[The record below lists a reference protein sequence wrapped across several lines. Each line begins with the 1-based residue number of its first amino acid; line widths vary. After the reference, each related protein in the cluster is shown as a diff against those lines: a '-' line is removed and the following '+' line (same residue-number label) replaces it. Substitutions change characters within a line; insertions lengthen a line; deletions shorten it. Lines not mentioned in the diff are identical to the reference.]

1 MGSHWAFMIDT
12 HARIISDDMDG
23 STFEPSVDYP
33 ESLRISTRCDVP
45 LAILGHI
52 PLFY

>member
-1 MGSHWAFMIDT
+1 MIDA
-12 HARIISDDMDG
+12 HARTISDDTVG
-23 STFEPSVDYP
+23 LTFEHNVDFP
-33 ESLRISTRCDVP
+33 ESLRISTQCDVP